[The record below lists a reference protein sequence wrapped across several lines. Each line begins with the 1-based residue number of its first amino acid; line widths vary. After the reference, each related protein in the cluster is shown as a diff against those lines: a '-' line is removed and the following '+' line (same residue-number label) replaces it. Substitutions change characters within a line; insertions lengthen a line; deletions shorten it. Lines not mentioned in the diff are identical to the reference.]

1 MTAREARDLTD
12 VLVVW
17 DVDGT
22 LLDAKGAGH
31 RALTRAVRAVTGH
44 DVGLHGL
51 DLAGQTDRQLMEEA
65 LRLAGAPARLWPAAS
80 RLYPDL
86 LDEELKRGDATA
98 LPGVSR
104 VLDLLADTGAA
115 SVLGTGNVE
124 QGAYRKLAHV
134 GLGGRFATGG
144 FGDRHRTRPPVIRDA
159 IRAGHRQYGRTLKP
173 VVVGDT
179 PRDAAAAAAC
189 GVPVV
194 LVATGRFS
202 VADLTPLSPWV
213 LSNLADPVQA
223 LAVLTAAARGEPE
236 APQPGR

>member
-1 MTAREARDLTD
+1 MTLRKADELTD

-51 DLAGQTDRQLMEEA
+51 DLAGQTDRQLMEQA
-65 LRLAGAPARLWPAAS
+65 LRLAGAPARLWVEAS

-86 LDEELKRGDATA
+86 LGEELQRGDATA
-98 LPGVSR
+98 LPGVSE
-104 VLDLLADTGAA
+104 VLDLLVSFGAA
-115 SVLGTGNVE
+115 SVLGTGNIE
-124 QGAYRKLAHV
+124 QGAYRKLEHV

-159 IRAGHRQYGRTLKP
+159 IRAGHRQYGRRLRT

-202 VADLTPLSPWV
+202 LPELAPLSPWV
-213 LSNLADPVQA
+213 LPSLADPERT
-223 LAVLTAAARGEPE
+223 LAALTAAARQGPE
-236 APQPGR
+236 APPRRR